1 MNDFLDQLAS
11 LEADRQQAHT
21 TGLPALERL
30 AAVARQDSGQARII
44 GLFLLGLYNGSAY
57 PFDLTQLRSLD
68 AQLFRDCLA
77 VLHLD
82 YYPEQ
87 EIHQYL
93 RAGDALFAHL
103 RNTLTDNGGA
113 Q

>member
-1 MNDFLDQLAS
+1 MNNLLDQLAS
-11 LEADRQQAHT
+11 LEADRQRAHAA
-21 TGLPALERL
+21 GLPALERL

-68 AQLFRDCLA
+68 AQLFGDCLA

-87 EIHQYL
+87 EVHEYL
-93 RAGDALFAHL
+93 PAGNALFAHL
-103 RNTLTDNGGA
+103 HHTLTDKGGS